1 MRGSVG
7 MKVARNAGNITA
19 LRERLR
25 NEYTSHR
32 HRDILYE
39 NKSLTSAVSR
49 FQKKITEENTKKR
62 MTNLRRQ
69 EKCLDAASNRA
80 FR

>member
-39 NKSLTSAVSR
+39 NKSLTFAVSR
-49 FQKKITEENTKKR
+49 FQKKLPKKI
-62 MTNLRRQ
+62 RRS
-69 EKCLDAASNRA
+69 E
-80 FR
+80 

>member
-1 MRGSVG
+1 

-39 NKSLTSAVSR
+39 NKSLTFAVSR
-49 FQKKITEENTKKR
+49 FQKKLPKKI
-62 MTNLRRQ
+62 RRS
-69 EKCLDAASNRA
+69 E
-80 FR
+80 